1 MNILNEFNET
11 AANPYRYGADYK
23 GRTGKKVVGY
33 FCSYTP
39 EELIFAADALP
50 FRIFGVHE
58 TIQRA
63 DSHLQAYCCSLV
75 RRSLEDGLSGHLDF
89 MDGVVFPHTC
99 DSIQRLS
106 DIWRIN
112 LTFAFHMDVVLPV
125 KLNTESARAY
135 FTDVIKA
142 FRSDLEKA
150 LDTAISD
157 EKLKHGIKIYNLIR
171 ANLQRIYEIRRECPQ
186 VIKGSDV
193 YAIVRSSMMT
203 DRNLLPEKL
212 SALVADLETKK
223 KDSKTPE
230 GKRLFLTGG
239 VCTHPDMYHM
249 IEEAG
254 GVVVW
259 DDFCTGSRYF
269 EGMMNVEEDPITAI
283 ADRYLNRI
291 ICPAKH
297 AGLTGRAE
305 HIVEMVKKSGA
316 DGVIFLLL
324 KFCDPHAFDYPYIK
338 DFLDKEG
345 IPSMLFEVEDG
356 LSTEGQ
362 TKTRLEA
369 FLEMI

>member
-1 MNILNEFNET
+1 MNMLNEFNET
-11 AANPYRYGADYK
+11 AGSPYQYGTDYRR
-23 GRTGKKVVGY
+23 RTGKNVVGY

-63 DSHLQAYCCSLV
+63 DSHLQTYCCSLV

-89 MDGVVFPHTC
+89 LDGVVFPHTC

-106 DIWRIN
+106 DIWRLN

-135 FTDVIKA
+135 FTEVVRDFVT
-142 FRSDLEKA
+142 DLENA
-150 LDTAISD
+150 LKTKISD
-157 EKLKHGIKIYNLIR
+157 EKLKQSMIIYNQIR
-171 ANLQRIYEIRRECPQ
+171 SNLQRIYEIRRENPN

-203 DRNLLPEKL
+203 DRKLLKEKL
-212 SALVADLETKK
+212 SAVVADLETKK
-223 KDSKTPE
+223 KDTTTYE
-230 GKRLFLTGG
+230 GKRLVLAGG

-254 GVVVW
+254 GAVVW

-269 EGMMNVEEDPITAI
+269 EGMLNVNEEPITAI
-283 ADRYLNRI
+283 AVRYFNRI

-305 HIVEMVKKSGA
+305 NILEMVKKSGA

-324 KFCDPHAFDYPYIK
+324 KFCDPNAFDYPYIK

-345 IPSMLFEVEDG
+345 IPCMLFEMEDG
-356 LSTEGQ
+356 LPAEGQ
-362 TKTRLEA
+362 LKTRLEA